1 LFFLKQDGRPRNLGR
16 GVSKPKKNTVASLLA
31 QSRALGIKPTVAGLN
46 HHQVSLLKPMQLHQP
61 HLLDNDGHRGQS
73 PNSDALRQLSAQQ
86 LMNSMLMDAKM
97 GVRGVEGISEDD
109 DSSAPDVSSDE
120 SGSEDPVLNA
130 HFPSDSD
137 EPMSG
142 EEAEQRRGRKREAG
156 DGDDGSGKH
165 VYRAS
170 YLDLLLTN
178 TYIFLRHAKT
188 PTK

>member
-1 LFFLKQDGRPRNLGR
+1 MFIFQDGRPRNLGR

-31 QSRALGIKPTVAGLN
+31 QSRALGIKPTVASLN

-61 HLLDNDGHRGQS
+61 HLMDNDHRGHS
-73 PNSDALRQLSAQQ
+73 PNSEALRQLSAQS
-86 LMNSMLMDAKM
+86 LMSSMLMDAKM
-97 GVRGVEGISEDD
+97 RGVAGLSDDD

-142 EEAEQRRGRKREAG
+142 EEAEHRRGRKREAG
-156 DGDDGSGKH
+156 DGEDGSGE
-165 VYRAS
+165 
-170 YLDLLLTN
+170 
-178 TYIFLRHAKT
+178 LRFN
-188 PTK
+188 